1 MTLSSSYW
9 EFGKIE
15 GLRNQDSTIT
25 QLLLVT
31 LLKPF
36 SNNCSEMVVYKCL
49 VQTVSL
55 LQQAVNFLNSMNW
68 NTEGNACFACMSII
82 MNNLLKLPLN
92 SEREGKE
99 VSTSLE

>member
-1 MTLSSSYW
+1 MQ
-9 EFGKIE
+9 
-15 GLRNQDSTIT
+15 RN
-25 QLLLVT
+25 
-31 LLKPF
+31 
-36 SNNCSEMVVYKCL
+36 

-99 VSTSLE
+99 VSNS

>member
-1 MTLSSSYW
+1 MGGWKKSGFEKSGFHYNSTFVSY
-9 EFGKIE
+9 FIRAIFK
-15 GLRNQDSTIT
+15 
-25 QLLLVT
+25 
-31 LLKPF
+31 
-36 SNNCSEMVVYKCL
+36 NNSREMVVYKSF